1 MCYCQIEGISLA
13 TRNKIMFIVFFQ
25 RKAFFFIINLLL
37 PCYLLSLIACLS
49 YLLPPDGGDRIALLV
64 TVFLSI
70 VVFVLVVL
78 EIVPEESDTLPLFC
92 KYQLLLM

>member
-1 MCYCQIEGISLA
+1 
-13 TRNKIMFIVFFQ
+13 MFIVFFQ